1 MFDLKTLKNDQ
12 ARIAFLEDY
21 RNFDNG
27 WYLFKEDDDL
37 GRRMWRFDLPECALI
52 VEERRQTTFNP
63 YIREKERIK
72 WFVFKWYVVTDWHR
86 PFEDNAGSRTM
97 ALQKLKEVTRQ

>member
-1 MFDLKTLKNDQ
+1 MFDLKSLKNDN
-12 ARIAFLEDY
+12 ARIAFLEDF
-21 RNFDNG
+21 RNADNG

-52 VEERRQTTFNP
+52 VEERLQTTYNP
-63 YIREKERIK
+63 YIKEEERQK
-72 WFVFKWYVVTDWHR
+72 WFVSKWYIVTDWHR